1 MNPVYNGVQLCW
13 DFMIFFLVHR
23 YQLASN
29 GSLLVSDVTDKRQ
42 ETDAGYYQCSAAVDD
57 GQTIVSRKAK
67 VEIAG
72 TVLVKP
78 VLSSHSKIPV
88 LSGCS
93 KIPVLS
99 SHSKIPVKLAMQKY
113 LS

>member
-1 MNPVYNGVQLCW
+1 
-13 DFMIFFLVHR
+13 MIFFLVHR

-99 SHSKIPVKLAMQKY
+99 SHSKIPVKLATQKY